1 MTTKRVLVVDDNA
14 ENLYLLRALL
24 QGQGYEVDEALQGA
38 EALNKARQNP
48 PDLIVSDILMPV
60 MDGFALCRQW
70 KKDPRLRLIPFI
82 FYTATYIDDRDREFA
97 LGLGAEQFIVKPMDP
112 DAFLAIV
119 SDLVRRAGDRPAEQ
133 AAPAPGTPPQPPDV
147 GAGDG
152 DIGYLKQYNEALVR
166 KLERRMEQ
174 LEQANLAMEKD
185 IAERQRAEAELR
197 SNEEKYRQLFDLES
211 DAIFLIDNE
220 TGRLLEANVAATKLY
235 GYSHGELLA
244 RKNTD
249 LSAEPEATRAAT
261 IGSATVIPLRRHR
274 KKDGT
279 VFPVEI
285 TASRFLWNARPV
297 HLAAIRDVTEQM
309 KGAEEL
315 RNSEARF
322 RDLFQHMSSGVAV
335 YEAKDDGADFVFK
348 DINEA
353 GLRLDAV
360 KREDVVGRPVTG
372 VFPGIGEMGLLD
384 VFRRVWRTGAA
395 ERYPVAQYAD
405 ARIYRWYENHVYK
418 LASGEI
424 VAVYDDLTAQRNAE
438 EALRESEDK
447 FRHMFDRS
455 VVGMSITALSGGI
468 QVNQAF
474 CNMLGYNPEEIQNRT
489 WQDLTYPE
497 DVEATQKL
505 LDRIRSGATDSAR
518 FVKRYIHKNGSVI
531 WADVGTF
538 LRRDRKGDPLYF
550 MTVASDITDRKK
562 AEDELAQQIEEL
574 RRWYDVTLGREGR
587 ILELKREVNEL
598 LANAGR
604 PARYDSADEGNKP

>member
-1 MTTKRVLVVDDNA
+1 VDDNA